1 MPSPPPKRTRSGND
15 PVFVSP
21 PKEHSRKDLVNVTK
35 DTLEVIPY
43 IIKSLEALGEA
54 PRASMVYEQSEES
67 CPPLDRESPYFPD
80 QTTDVR
86 VVLEDTF
93 DAALAL
99 GNMHQYLGSQD
110 RTPVCVLNFANKTY
124 IGGGFYTGSK
134 AQEEDLCRRSTLIE
148 TFHPHLYPM
157 DDDECIYSPSVFVF
171 RENASKNHK
180 IMWTDRVSI
189 LPEVSVISMAAE
201 QRPTLNRAGD
211 DYANSPSRELMKN
224 KMRLILRVAANSYH
238 RRLVLGAIGCGA
250 FSHPSK
256 RVAELWLDVLSEEEF
271 GGWFETIV
279 FAVWDPKPPHQVFK
293 DFYSVLAGQN
303 LWQYRD
309 SEEESESSVDSR
321 SGSDIDDGSD
331 EGLEEVPE
339 TGHKRKLDETER
351 ADESDSEQEQ
361 DGPAQEESSDSEDD
375 DDSN

>member
-1 MPSPPPKRTRSGND
+1 MSPPPLKRTRSGND

-67 CPPLDRESPYFPD
+67 CPPLDRENPYFPD
-80 QTTDVR
+80 QKTDVR

-148 TFHPHLYPM
+148 TLHPQLYPM

-250 FSHPSK
+250 FGHPSK

-293 DFYSVLAGQN
+293 DFYGVLAGQN
-303 LWQYRD
+303 LWQYHD
-309 SEEESESSVDSR
+309 SEEESEGSVDSR

-361 DGPAQEESSDSEDD
+361 DRPAQEESSDSEDD

>member
-1 MPSPPPKRTRSGND
+1 MPPPPPKRTRSGND
-15 PVFVSP
+15 TVFVSP

-54 PRASMVYEQSEES
+54 PRAS
-67 CPPLDRESPYFPD
+67 

-99 GNMHQYLGSQD
+99 GNMNQYLGSQD

-148 TFHPHLYPM
+148 TLHPHLYPM
-157 DDDECIYSPSVFVF
+157 DDDDCIYSPSVFVF

-211 DYANSPSRELMKN
+211 DYANSSSRELMKN
-224 KMRLILRVAANSYH
+224 KMRLALRVAANSYH

-250 FSHPSK
+250 FGHPSK
-256 RVAELWLDVLSEEEF
+256 RVAKLWLDVLSEEEF

-279 FAVWDPKPPHQVFK
+279 FAIWDPKPPHQVFK
-293 DFYSVLAGQN
+293 DFYSALAGQN
-303 LWQYRD
+303 LWQYHD
-309 SEEESESSVDSR
+309 SEEESESSVDSN
-321 SGSDIDDGSD
+321 SGSDIDDGKD
-331 EGLEEVPE
+331 EGLEEVGE

-361 DGPAQEESSDSEDD
+361 EEPAQESSESEDD

>member
-1 MPSPPPKRTRSGND
+1 M
-15 PVFVSP
+15 
-21 PKEHSRKDLVNVTK
+21 L
-35 DTLEVIPY
+35 
-43 IIKSLEALGEA
+43 
-54 PRASMVYEQSEES
+54 YEQSEES
-67 CPPLDRESPYFPD
+67 CPRLDRESPYFPD

-99 GNMHQYLGSQD
+99 GNMNQYLGSQD
-110 RTPVCVLNFANKTY
+110 RTPVCVLNFANKTH

-148 TFHPHLYPM
+148 TLHPHLYPM

-180 IMWTDRVSI
+180 IMWTDRVNI

-201 QRPTLNRAGD
+201 HGPTLNRARD
-211 DYANSPSRELMKN
+211 DYANASSRELMKN

-238 RRLVLGAIGCGA
+238 RRLVLGAIGCGV
-250 FSHPSK
+250 FGHPSK

-271 GGWFETIV
+271 GGWFETIM
-279 FAVWDPKPPHQVFK
+279 FAVWDPKPPHKVFK
-293 DFYSVLAGQN
+293 DFYGVLSGQS
-303 LWQYRD
+303 LWQYHD
-309 SEEESESSVDSR
+309 TEEESESSVNSR
-321 SGSDIDDGSD
+321 SGSDSDNGSD
-331 EGLEEVPE
+331 DDLEEVLE
-339 TGHKRKLDETER
+339 TGHKRKLDEVEG

-361 DGPAQEESSDSEDD
+361 GEPVQEEEDSESELEDD